1 MAILD
6 AKKMG
11 QQAIQELQAAQKQRE
26 AEKAQREKEAGEA
39 IQRDWTAK
47 ARQARVQEAKDYA
60 KQLRDQAGS
69 YAANIGKTQEALYNP
84 QADALR
90 RQLAGQLADV
100 RAGAS
105 SRGLLYSGLRQ
116 SGEQQAAAG
125 TAAQMAAA
133 RKQINDETQA
143 QADLYD
149 KLARESEL
157 DVQRAE
163 LGEYGGQQERAMGDF
178 NLALQR
184 RLEEQDRRIGA
195 SKERSQALGQLG
207 QGLGTIGGM
216 GLAAYQANKSGG

>member
-1 MAILD
+1 MAIMKD
-6 AKKMG
+6 AVAKA
-11 QQAIQELQAAQKQRE
+11 QQSALSMAKNQSDAA
-26 AEKAQREKEAGEA
+26 AQRERESGEA

-47 ARQARVQEAKDYA
+47 ARQARVQESKDYA
-60 KQLRDQAGS
+60 KQLRDQAGG

-90 RQLAGQLADV
+90 RQLANQLSDV

-125 TAAQMAAA
+125 TAAQMAAT

-216 GLAAYQANKSGG
+216 GLAAYQEKNKKG

>member
-1 MAILD
+1 MAIMKD
-6 AKKMG
+6 AVAKA
-11 QQAIQELQAAQKQRE
+11 QQSALSMAKNQSDAA
-26 AEKAQREKEAGEA
+26 AQREREAGEA

-47 ARQARVQEAKDYA
+47 ARQARVQESKDYA
-60 KQLRDQAGS
+60 KQLRDQAGG

-90 RQLAGQLADV
+90 RQLAGQLSEV

-125 TAAQMAAA
+125 TAAQMAAT

-143 QADLYD
+143 QADMYD
-149 KLARESEL
+149 KLAREAEL
-157 DVQRAE
+157 GVQRAE
-163 LGEYGGQQERAMGDF
+163 LGEYGGQQERAQSDL

-184 RLEEQDRRIGA
+184 RMSEQERRMGA
-195 SKERSQALGQLG
+195 SKERSAAMGQLG
-207 QGLGTIGGM
+207 QGLGQIGGM
-216 GLAAYQANKSGG
+216 ALASRSGGG